1 MNTNIINA
9 TIINNDDNLNISY
22 IFDIDKDEM
31 VCLLDGEYECDI
43 EFIDDSIQTTNGRG
57 TLEVASEIFF
67 LLSLYKPNLVVLSN
81 SLLFPKK
88 P

>member
-67 LLSLYKPNLVVLSN
+67 
-81 SLLFPKK
+81 
-88 P
+88 